1 MIYSTEDY
9 GPDKGGDKM
18 DHGAAAYPFPGSVV
32 DLSDPMALQQ
42 YLAKFNKVLAD
53 VENALLHDKLL
64 PGMAGYGDMQSGQTG
79 YAVPSPGPDMAKGM
93 TIELQ
98 RK

>member
-1 MIYSTEDY
+1 MIHATEDY

-18 DHGAAAYPFPGSVV
+18 DYGAAAYPFPGGVV

-42 YLAKFNKVLAD
+42 YLAKFNKAMAD
-53 VENALLHDKLL
+53 VENALLHDRLL
-64 PGMAGYGDMQSGQTG
+64 PGMAGYGDQQSGDTG
-79 YAVPSPGPDMAKGM
+79 YSVPSGVMDRASGM
-93 TIELQ
+93 SIELQ